1 MILFLLS
8 PPLLRFSSDGRSEF
22 AVLMGRYFAE
32 AAGRAPLSSL
42 GAREGDKS

>member
-8 PPLLRFSSDGRSEF
+8 PPLLRFSRSEF
-22 AVLMGRYFAE
+22 AVSMGRYFAE